1 MKNEKITLDASQNIN
16 LDQIPDVVNNDNKE
30 TDIVN
35 NEVDNKDVV
44 NNDEN
49 VANNDDNKKVDNL
62 DADDKKDDVE
72 GSKNELDGKTYNELR
87 KIAKEKGLTF
97 ARNVNKDELIKLIN
111 NAEQVNANA
120 MSLDNKP
127 ISPIVLTNEK
137 EEIPAGFIAVKT
149 KPIMNEIKFYNGR
162 GYKVIGN
169 GRGIWCD
176 NGQCF
181 ELNSLNN

>member
-1 MKNEKITLDASQNIN
+1 MENEKITLDASQNIN
-16 LDQIPDVVNNDNKE
+16 LDQIPDVVN
-30 TDIVN
+30 
-35 NEVDNKDVV
+35 
-44 NNDEN
+44 
-49 VANNDDNKKVDNL
+49 
-62 DADDKKDDVE
+62 DDKKDDVE
-72 GSKNELDGKTYNELR
+72 GNKNELDGKTYNELR
-87 KIAKEKGLTF
+87 KIAKGKGLTF
-97 ARNVNKDELIKLIN
+97 AKNVNKDELINLIN

-169 GRGIWCD
+169 GRAIWCD

-181 ELNSLNN
+181 DVNSLNN

>member
-1 MKNEKITLDASQNIN
+1 MENEKITLDASQNIN
-16 LDQIPDVVNNDNKE
+16 LDQIPDVVNDDNKE
-30 TDIVN
+30 NDI
-35 NEVDNKDVV
+35 DNK
-44 NNDEN
+44 E
-49 VANNDDNKKVDNL
+49 VDNL
-62 DADDKKDDVE
+62 DADDEKDDVE
-72 GSKNELDGKTYNELR
+72 GNKNELDGKTYNELR

-97 ARNVNKDELIKLIN
+97 ARNVNKDELINLIN

-169 GRGIWCD
+169 GRAILSD

-181 ELNSLNN
+181 DVNSLNN

>member
-1 MKNEKITLDASQNIN
+1 MKNKKITLDASQNIN
-16 LDQIPDVVNNDNKE
+16 LDQIPDDNKE

-35 NEVDNKDVV
+35 NEVDNENVV

-49 VANNDDNKKVDNL
+49 KEVDNL
-62 DADDKKDDVE
+62 DVDDKKDDVE

>member
-1 MKNEKITLDASQNIN
+1 MENEKITLDASQNIN
-16 LDQIPDVVNNDNKE
+16 LDQIPDVVNDDENKE
-30 TDIVN
+30 
-35 NEVDNKDVV
+35 
-44 NNDEN
+44 
-49 VANNDDNKKVDNL
+49 VDNL
-62 DADDKKDDVE
+62 DVDDKKDDVE
-72 GSKNELDGKTYNELR
+72 GNKNELDGKTYNELR

-97 ARNVNKDELIKLIN
+97 AKNVNKDELINLIN

>member
-1 MKNEKITLDASQNIN
+1 MENEKITLDASQNIN
-16 LDQIPDVVNNDNKE
+16 LDQIPDVVN
-30 TDIVN
+30 
-35 NEVDNKDVV
+35 
-44 NNDEN
+44 
-49 VANNDDNKKVDNL
+49 
-62 DADDKKDDVE
+62 VE
-72 GSKNELDGKTYNELR
+72 GNKNELDGKTYNELR

-97 ARNVNKDELIKLIN
+97 ARNVNKDELINLIN

-149 KPIMNEIKFYNGR
+149 KPIMNEIQFYNGR

-169 GRGIWCD
+169 GRAIWCD

-181 ELNSLNN
+181 DVNSLNN

>member
-30 TDIVN
+30 TNIVN

-72 GSKNELDGKTYNELR
+72 GNKNELDGKTYNELR

-137 EEIPAGFIAVKT
+137 EEIPRGFVSLKT
-149 KPIMNEIKFYNGR
+149 KPKKNSMGVFNGR
-162 GYKVIGN
+162 MYKVIGN
-169 GRGIWCD
+169 GYAIWCD
-176 NGQCF
+176 NGQSF
-181 ELNSLNN
+181 ELKNLK

>member
-1 MKNEKITLDASQNIN
+1 MLLYIYFLRWKGGVNMKNGKITLDASQNIN
-16 LDQIPDVVNNDNKE
+16 LDQIPDVVNDDNKE

-35 NEVDNKDVV
+35 NEVDNK
-44 NNDEN
+44 
-49 VANNDDNKKVDNL
+49 
-62 DADDKKDDVE
+62 KDDVD
-72 GSKNELDGKTYNELR
+72 GNKNELDGKTYNELR

-97 ARNVNKDELIKLIN
+97 AKNVNKGELNNLIN

>member
-1 MKNEKITLDASQNIN
+1 MENEKITLDASQNIN
-16 LDQIPDVVNNDNKE
+16 LDQIPDVVNDDNKE
-30 TDIVN
+30 NDI
-35 NEVDNKDVV
+35 DNK
-44 NNDEN
+44 E
-49 VANNDDNKKVDNL
+49 VDNL
-62 DADDKKDDVE
+62 DADDEKDDVE
-72 GSKNELDGKTYNELR
+72 GNKNELDGKMYNELR

-97 ARNVNKDELIKLIN
+97 ARNVNKDELINLIN

-169 GRGIWCD
+169 GRAIWSD

-181 ELNSLNN
+181 DVNSLNN

>member
-1 MKNEKITLDASQNIN
+1 MENEKITLDASQNIN
-16 LDQIPDVVNNDNKE
+16 LDQIPDVVNDDNKE

-49 VANNDDNKKVDNL
+49 KEVDNL
-62 DADDKKDDVE
+62 DVDDKKDDVE
-72 GSKNELDGKTYNELR
+72 GNKNELDGKTYNELR

-97 ARNVNKDELIKLIN
+97 AKNVNKDELINLIN

-176 NGQCF
+176 NGQYF

>member
-1 MKNEKITLDASQNIN
+1 MENEKITLDASQNIN
-16 LDQIPDVVNNDNKE
+16 LDQIPDVVNDDNKE
-30 TDIVN
+30 NDI
-35 NEVDNKDVV
+35 DNK
-44 NNDEN
+44 E
-49 VANNDDNKKVDNL
+49 VDNL
-62 DADDKKDDVE
+62 DADDEKDDVE
-72 GSKNELDGKTYNELR
+72 GNKNELDGKTYNELR

-97 ARNVNKDELIKLIN
+97 ARNVNKDELINLIN

-149 KPIMNEIKFYNGR
+149 KSIMNEIKFYNGR

-169 GRGIWCD
+169 GRAIWSD

-181 ELNSLNN
+181 DVNSLNN

>member
-1 MKNEKITLDASQNIN
+1 
-16 LDQIPDVVNNDNKE
+16 
-30 TDIVN
+30 
-35 NEVDNKDVV
+35 
-44 NNDEN
+44 
-49 VANNDDNKKVDNL
+49 
-62 DADDKKDDVE
+62 
-72 GSKNELDGKTYNELR
+72 
-87 KIAKEKGLTF
+87 
-97 ARNVNKDELIKLIN
+97 
-111 NAEQVNANA
+111 

>member
-1 MKNEKITLDASQNIN
+1 MENEKITLDASQNIN
-16 LDQIPDVVNNDNKE
+16 LDQIPDVVN
-30 TDIVN
+30 
-35 NEVDNKDVV
+35 
-44 NNDEN
+44 
-49 VANNDDNKKVDNL
+49 
-62 DADDKKDDVE
+62 DDKKDDVE
-72 GSKNELDGKTYNELR
+72 GNKNELDGKTYNELR

-97 ARNVNKDELIKLIN
+97 AKNVNKDELINLIN

>member
-1 MKNEKITLDASQNIN
+1 MRWKGGVNMKNEKITLDASQNIN
-16 LDQIPDVVNNDNKE
+16 LDQIPDN
-30 TDIVN
+30 
-35 NEVDNKDVV
+35 
-44 NNDEN
+44 
-49 VANNDDNKKVDNL
+49 
-62 DADDKKDDVE
+62 KKDDVV
-72 GSKNELDGKTYNELR
+72 GSKNELDGKTCKELK
-87 KIAKEKGLTF
+87 KIAKEKGFTF
-97 ARNVNKDELIKLIN
+97 AKNVNKDKLINLIN

-120 MSLDNKP
+120 ISLDNKP
-127 ISPIVLTNEK
+127 INPIVLTNEK

>member
-1 MKNEKITLDASQNIN
+1 MENEKITLDASQNIN
-16 LDQIPDVVNNDNKE
+16 LDQIPDVVNDDNKE
-30 TDIVN
+30 NDI
-35 NEVDNKDVV
+35 DNK
-44 NNDEN
+44 E
-49 VANNDDNKKVDNL
+49 VDNL
-62 DADDKKDDVE
+62 DADDEKDDVE
-72 GSKNELDGKTYNELR
+72 GNKNELDGKTYNELR

-97 ARNVNKDELIKLIN
+97 ARNINKDELINLIN

-169 GRGIWCD
+169 GRAIWSD

-181 ELNSLNN
+181 DVNSLNN

>member
-1 MKNEKITLDASQNIN
+1 MENEKITLDASQNIN
-16 LDQIPDVVNNDNKE
+16 LDQIPDVVNDDNKE
-30 TDIVN
+30 NDI
-35 NEVDNKDVV
+35 DNK
-44 NNDEN
+44 E
-49 VANNDDNKKVDNL
+49 VDNL
-62 DADDKKDDVE
+62 DADDEKDDVE
-72 GSKNELDGKTYNELR
+72 GNKNELDGKTYNELR

-97 ARNVNKDELIKLIN
+97 ARNVNKDELINLIN

-169 GRGIWCD
+169 GHAIWSD

-181 ELNSLNN
+181 DVNSLNN

>member
-1 MKNEKITLDASQNIN
+1 MENEKITLDASQNIN
-16 LDQIPDVVNNDNKE
+16 LDQIPDVVNGDNKE

-35 NEVDNKDVV
+35 
-44 NNDEN
+44 
-49 VANNDDNKKVDNL
+49 
-62 DADDKKDDVE
+62 
-72 GSKNELDGKTYNELR
+72 NELDGKTYNELR

-97 ARNVNKDELIKLIN
+97 AKNVNKDELINLIN

>member
-1 MKNEKITLDASQNIN
+1 MENEKITLDASQNIN
-16 LDQIPDVVNNDNKE
+16 LDQIPDDNKE

-35 NEVDNKDVV
+35 DEVDNKDVV

-49 VANNDDNKKVDNL
+49 VANNDENNEVDKL
-62 DADDKKDDVE
+62 DVDDKKDDVE

-97 ARNVNKDELIKLIN
+97 AKNVNKDELIKLIN

-137 EEIPAGFIAVKT
+137 EEIPAGFIAIKT

-176 NGQCF
+176 NGQSF

>member
-1 MKNEKITLDASQNIN
+1 MENEKITLDVSQNIN
-16 LDQIPDVVNNDNKE
+16 LDQIPDVVNNDDKE

-35 NEVDNKDVV
+35 DEVENKDIV
-44 NNDEN
+44 NGNEN
-49 VANNDDNKKVDNL
+49 VANNGEKKEVDNL
-62 DADDKKDDVE
+62 DIDDKKDDVE
-72 GSKNELDGKTYNELR
+72 GKKNELDGKTYNELR

-97 ARNVNKDELIKLIN
+97 AKNVNKNELINIIN
-111 NAEQVNANA
+111 NAEQVNVNA
-120 MSLDNKP
+120 ISLDNKP
-127 ISPIVLTNEK
+127 ISPIVLTSEK

-169 GRGIWCD
+169 GRGIWSD

-181 ELNSLNN
+181 ELNTLKN

>member
-1 MKNEKITLDASQNIN
+1 MENEKITLDASQNIN
-16 LDQIPDVVNNDNKE
+16 LDQIPDVVNDDNKE

-49 VANNDDNKKVDNL
+49 VANADDIKIDNL

-72 GSKNELDGKTYNELR
+72 GNKNELDGKTYNELR

-97 ARNVNKDELIKLIN
+97 AKNVNKDELINLIN

-162 GYKVIGN
+162 GYKVIAN
-169 GRGIWCD
+169 GRGIW
-176 NGQCF
+176 
-181 ELNSLNN
+181 

>member
-1 MKNEKITLDASQNIN
+1 MENEKITLDASQNIN
-16 LDQIPDVVNNDNKE
+16 LDQIPDVVNND
-30 TDIVN
+30 
-35 NEVDNKDVV
+35 
-44 NNDEN
+44 EN
-49 VANNDDNKKVDNL
+49 VANDDDNKKVDNL

-72 GSKNELDGKTYNELR
+72 GNKNELDGKTYNELR

-97 ARNVNKDELIKLIN
+97 ARNVNKDELINLIN

-127 ISPIVLTNEK
+127 ISPIVLTNE
-137 EEIPAGFIAVKT
+137 EEIPGFIAVKT

>member
-1 MKNEKITLDASQNIN
+1 MENEKITLDASQNIN
-16 LDQIPDVVNNDNKE
+16 LDQIPDVVNDDNKE
-30 TDIVN
+30 NDI
-35 NEVDNKDVV
+35 DNK
-44 NNDEN
+44 E
-49 VANNDDNKKVDNL
+49 VDNL
-62 DADDKKDDVE
+62 DADDEKDDVE
-72 GSKNELDGKTYNELR
+72 GNKNELDGKTYNELR

-169 GRGIWCD
+169 GRAIWSD

-181 ELNSLNN
+181 DVNSLNN

>member
-1 MKNEKITLDASQNIN
+1 MENEKITLDASQNIN
-16 LDQIPDVVNNDNKE
+16 LDQIPDVVN
-30 TDIVN
+30 
-35 NEVDNKDVV
+35 
-44 NNDEN
+44 
-49 VANNDDNKKVDNL
+49 
-62 DADDKKDDVE
+62 DDKKDNVE
-72 GSKNELDGKTYNELR
+72 GNKNELDGKTYNELR

-97 ARNVNKDELIKLIN
+97 AKNVNKDELIKLIN

-169 GRGIWCD
+169 GRAIWSD

-181 ELNSLNN
+181 DVNSLNN

>member
-1 MKNEKITLDASQNIN
+1 MENEKITLDASQNIN
-16 LDQIPDVVNNDNKE
+16 LDQIPDDNKE

-35 NEVDNKDVV
+35 DEVDNKDVV

-49 VANNDDNKKVDNL
+49 KEVDNL
-62 DADDKKDDVE
+62 DVDDKKDDVE

-97 ARNVNKDELIKLIN
+97 AKNVNKDELIKLIN

-137 EEIPAGFIAVKT
+137 EEIPAGFIAIKT

-176 NGQCF
+176 NGQSF

>member
-16 LDQIPDVVNNDNKE
+16 LDQIPDVVNDDNKE

-44 NNDEN
+44 NND
-49 VANNDDNKKVDNL
+49 
-62 DADDKKDDVE
+62 KKDDVE
-72 GSKNELDGKTYNELR
+72 GNKNELDGKTYNELR

-97 ARNVNKDELIKLIN
+97 ARNVKKGELIKLIN

-169 GRGIWCD
+169 GRAIWCD

-181 ELNSLNN
+181 DVNSLNN

>member
-1 MKNEKITLDASQNIN
+1 MENEKITLDASQNIN
-16 LDQIPDVVNNDNKE
+16 LDQIPDVVN
-30 TDIVN
+30 
-35 NEVDNKDVV
+35 
-44 NNDEN
+44 
-49 VANNDDNKKVDNL
+49 
-62 DADDKKDDVE
+62 DDKKDNVE
-72 GSKNELDGKTYNELR
+72 GNKNELDGKTYNELR

-97 ARNVNKDELIKLIN
+97 AKNVNKDELIKLIN

-149 KPIMNEIKFYNGR
+149 KPIMNEIKFYNGS

-169 GRGIWCD
+169 GRAIWSD

-181 ELNSLNN
+181 DVNSLNN

>member
-1 MKNEKITLDASQNIN
+1 MENEKITLDASQNIN
-16 LDQIPDVVNNDNKE
+16 LDKIPDVVNDENKE
-30 TDIVN
+30 
-35 NEVDNKDVV
+35 
-44 NNDEN
+44 
-49 VANNDDNKKVDNL
+49 VDNL
-62 DADDKKDDVE
+62 DVDDKKDDVE

-97 ARNVNKDELIKLIN
+97 AKNVNKDELINLIN

-176 NGQCF
+176 KGQCF